1 MIMSR
6 MKIMSASTTARSSA
20 MAARKIQGAIVVRSH
35 MSRRTM
41 MQNGMASV
49 AANAQTSA
57 SAKEPAATAS
67 ASTASTV
74 AGASQTTG
82 RPNDR
87 RRTRPRVCVLGGG
100 FGGLYTALRL
110 KSMTWPTSAE
120 ELRRSSR
127 FEDLLPASA
136 ALRPPQ
142 LPTPVSFAERA
153 SSSNGTGNAADAS
166 PEVVLVDKSD
176 RFIFKPLLYELLLDD
191 AAVWEVCPRY
201 EDLLAGSGIRFVRD
215 EVTSV
220 QPECTDETCDDG
232 QGGVTEKKEEEKAA
246 GVVSLRSG
254 ESIEYDWLVVAL
266 GAGPRATNVPG
277 ARENAIPFATLD
289 HALKI
294 STQLAKMQT
303 NAGNSSGASS
313 SSVVVVGGGVS
324 GVEVASTIAQRLGR
338 GKASVTI
345 LHGGEQ
351 LMEDSPEKQRDAA
364 MKVLERRG
372 VKVRTRF
379 RVTSVEAVN
388 DNASD
393 ERATGV
399 KLVKGREEVSSDSTS
414 VSVSTD
420 EDEIVEAG
428 LVVWTAGQ
436 APVSGPLVDSFPKTD
451 RGAVEIE
458 PTLRVKGLPRV
469 FAMGDVVVRTAS
481 GGVETAKPLPATAQV
496 AFQQSDF
503 AAWNIWSSINNLPL
517 QNFRYQHLG
526 DMMLL
531 GSTDAAMTPLGIDG
545 LTLDGPVAAAF
556 RKVTYLYRM
565 PTAGHAAKVG
575 ASWALRPILQ
585 FLSKRGY

>member
-1 MIMSR
+1 M
-6 MKIMSASTTARSSA
+6 TQT
-20 MAARKIQGAIVVRSH
+20 GVVS
-35 MSRRTM
+35 
-41 MQNGMASV
+41 
-49 AANAQTSA
+49 ANASSQTSSLAQEPSAASA
-57 SAKEPAATAS
+57 SATSTSTETGSRRATERQS
-67 ASTASTV
+67 
-74 AGASQTTG
+74 
-82 RPNDR
+82 DR
-87 RRTRPRVCVLGGG
+87 RRPRVCVLGGG

-127 FEDLLPASA
+127 FEDFLPASA

-142 LPTPVSFAERA
+142 LPTAATVAGA
-153 SSSNGTGNAADAS
+153 SSRGSSAGNAADAS

-201 EDLLAGSGIRFVRD
+201 EDLLANSGIRFIRD

-220 QPECTDETCDDG
+220 QSDRDGEIGDDG
-232 QGGVTEKKEEEKAA
+232 CDHGAEKQQQQQEDMEKAA

-266 GAGPRATNVPG
+266 GAGPRATNVIG

-303 NAGNSSGASS
+303 SVGSGAS

-351 LMEDSPEKQRDAA
+351 LMEDSPERQRNAA
-364 MKVLERRG
+364 VKVLERRG
-372 VKVRTRF
+372 VKIRTRF
-379 RVTSVEAVN
+379 RVSSVEAAGE
-388 DNASD
+388 DASD
-393 ERATGV
+393 ERAGGV
-399 KLVKGREEVSSDSTS
+399 KLVKGREEVTSDSS
-414 VSVSTD
+414 MSNA
-420 EDEIVEAG
+420 EDEVVEAG

-458 PTLRVKGLPRV
+458 PTLRVRGTSRV
-469 FAMGDVVVRTAS
+469 FAIGDVVVSAAS
-481 GGVETAKPLPATAQV
+481 GGVETDKPLPATAQV

-545 LTLDGPVAAAF
+545 LTLDGPVAAAL